1 MQVQGIK
8 IKNMTRDQLRDA
20 ARLLGVP
27 GRGSLK
33 ADALREAVRKA
44 FQSAP
49 LPLTPQARGDNY
61 RRQTGRAITLTPRQS
76 RRAAHKLNHQIRKAG
91 A

>member
-8 IKNMTRDQLRDA
+8 IKDMTRDQLRDA

-33 ADALREAVRKA
+33 ADALRAAVRKA
-44 FQSAP
+44 FLSAP

-61 RRQTGRAITLTPRQS
+61 RRQTGSAVLTPRQS
-76 RRAAHKLNHQIRKAG
+76 RRAAHKLNRQVRKAG